1 VPRPTLARTSLLV
14 VVAFVL
20 VTGCY
25 LAGSAR
31 SAVQCGQ
38 VTECYLTLAEQT
50 VPLPRTAEGMQ
61 ARYDAGRALE
71 VALYGRRTG
80 CARHLSFARGLV
92 RWAEGYDRA
101 VKALEEAGRRETLAA
116 LARVRQPCP
125 AERLAPRLPRLPP
138 VPPLVRAAP
147 PRTTVLDLD
156 AKLSTLGR
164 TFPGYAAIWVHD
176 LFSGATASW
185 NADARFPAA
194 STVKL
199 GVLLAV
205 LQRLRRPERST
216 LDYELRALTAWS
228 SNLATNLLVRRF
240 GTTAVQAA
248 LRRAGAYRSTFPQGY
263 RVGTARAEVQDQP
276 PLVSAR
282 VTTARDLGRILYVIH
297 GCALR
302 NAAAVRATGLDPR
315 RCGYALRLLLGSEP
329 RGNNVGLVRPFVSSR
344 TPVAQKNGWLHDAR
358 HTAAIVY
365 LPEGPKIV
373 VVLTYARNLKLATA
387 RRVGQIVMAAVS

>member
-1 VPRPTLARTSLLV
+1 VRRPTLTRTSLTSLV
-14 VVAFVL
+14 VLAATLTGAQAAPTADPLSAARVA
-20 VTGCY
+20 
-25 LAGSAR
+25 AA
-31 SAVQCGQ
+31 
-38 VTECYLTLAEQT
+38 
-50 VPLPRTAEGMQ
+50 LPRTAEGMQ

-71 VALYGRRTG
+71 ISQYARGAG
-80 CARHLSFARGLV
+80 CRYQLSFARGLV
-92 RWAEGYDRA
+92 RWAEGFDRT
-101 VKALEEAGRRETLAA
+101 VRALETAGRREA
-116 LARVRQPCP
+116 LTALDRVTQRCP
-125 AERLAPRLPRLPP
+125 SERLVPRLPRLPSL
-138 VPPLVRAAP
+138 PPLVRAAP

-156 AKLSTLGR
+156 TKLSTLGR

-176 LFSGATASW
+176 LFSGTTASW

-199 GVLLAV
+199 GLLLAA

-216 LDYELRALTAWS
+216 LDYELRAMTGWS

-240 GTTAVQAA
+240 GASSAETA
-248 LRRAGAYRSTFPQGY
+248 LRRAGARRSTFPQGY

-282 VTTARDLGRILYVIH
+282 VTTARDLGRILYVLH
-297 GCALR
+297 GCALG
-302 NAAAVRATGLDPR
+302 NAPAVRATGLDPQ
-315 RCGYALRLLLGSEP
+315 RCGYALRLLLSSEL
-329 RGNNVGLVRPFVSSR
+329 RGNNVGLVRPFVSPG

-365 LPEGPKIV
+365 FPNGPKIV

-387 RRVGQIVMAAVS
+387 RRVGQLVLAAVS